1 MIFKISNLIG
11 LNDKRPYITA
21 LDDEPVYKV
30 IEKMAKNDAES
41 AIVIRKNLPVG
52 IFTQKDVINIS
63 FDLENVKERPILE
76 FATKNIITINKNKT
90 ILEALSLMFENNIRR
105 VVVVDDFQR
114 VLDVLSEKDIMG
126 NIDDESIFKKDK
138 SIKDIIR
145 TKKEIF
151 YLNKESS
158 IKDAISLMKEKNIRS
173 VLVEDNG
180 LIKGIITEKDI
191 LKALGKNGVRSLFST
206 KIESIMSSP
215 VIFVNANYS
224 LINAR
229 NLMKEKNIR
238 RIVIVNE
245 NKDKEEEL
253 KINEIIGILTY
264 RDVLREIE
272 EGKASILELKLK
284 QTRAILDLLNESVFE
299 ILDEGNYKENTVIWV
314 NKAAKENFNWA
325 IGKNPINIF
334 GKDVWHN
341 IYEILEENQ
350 NISLDKA
357 KINDRYYSISGI
369 YIKDI
374 GNLAKG
380 RIKLILKDI
389 TKEVKLEKEVKGINY
404 LYKSI
409 LDSMRDLIII
419 YDSQDYSIKYVNK
432 ATCLTLGY
440 EYEELIGMNFFEI
453 VVNDES
459 KIKENI
465 EKIIRERKIVEGR
478 RLYKKKNGELIP
490 VEVIA
495 SIFSLSKKKFDNGTL
510 NFLKNFRDN
519 DIFITARD
527 ITEKLIIEE
536 SLKEANRDLEKI
548 HSFVKTLSRTID
560 EDEAFDILGYYLKTF
575 NVDEIHVYR
584 LNNSLNKII
593 TSYILIDNKIA
604 KNHISHYWN
613 DDCLIS
619 DFSKCKVINSFPE
632 LVVND
637 IKTEYGC
644 PYINVKES
652 IKSFMCINITSNN
665 VPIGIISLLS
675 KEPSFFKGKTIE
687 NIHNIMN
694 IFIPFLSNIRL
705 FKINKELSIRD
716 SLTGIYNRRFLSEFL
731 EKEIIRTIRKDERL
745 SIIIFDIDNFKKF
758 NDTYGHRAGDIAL
771 KKICD
776 VVSEKIRKSD
786 IFARYG
792 GEEFV
797 IVLPETPKKEAIE
810 ISERIREAIS
820 LTPID
825 IKLSNEEKR
834 VFLSASFGIATL
846 PEDGLTEEALF
857 LKADE
862 RLYKAKKEG
871 KNKLVFS

>member
-11 LNDKRPYITA
+11 LNDKRPYITV

-41 AIVIRKNLPVG
+41 AIVIRENLPIG
-52 IFTQKDVINIS
+52 IFTQKDVTNII
-63 FDLENVKERPILE
+63 FELENIKEKPIIE

-105 VVVVDDFQR
+105 VVVVDDLQR

-151 YLNKESS
+151 YLDKESTV
-158 IKDAISLMKEKNIRS
+158 KDAISLMKEKNIRS
-173 VLVEDNG
+173 LLVEDNG

-191 LKALGKNGVRSLFST
+191 LKALGKNSVNSFFSI
-206 KIESIMSSP
+206 KIYSIMSSP
-215 VIFVNANYS
+215 VIFVSANYS

-238 RIVIVNE
+238 RIVVVNE
-245 NKDKEEEL
+245 NKEKEAVL
-253 KINEIIGILTY
+253 KIDEVIGILTY
-264 RDVLREIE
+264 RDILREVE
-272 EGKASILELKLK
+272 EGKASLLELKLK

-299 ILDEGNYKENTVIWV
+299 IVDEGNYKENTVIWV
-314 NKAAKENFNWA
+314 NKAAKENFDWA
-325 IGKNPINIF
+325 VGKNPINIF
-334 GKDVWHN
+334 GKDVWNN
-341 IYEILEENQ
+341 IYEILEKNG

-357 KINDRYYSISGI
+357 KINDSYYSISGI

-389 TKEVKLEKEVKGINY
+389 TKEVKLEKEVRGINE

-419 YDSQDYSIKYVNK
+419 YDSQNYSIKYVNK

-440 EYEELIGMNFFEI
+440 QYEELIGMNFFEI
-453 VVNDES
+453 IVNDES

-465 EKIIRERKIVEGR
+465 EKIIREKKVVEGR

-495 SIFSLSKKKFDNGTL
+495 SIFSLSKKEFDNGTL
-510 NFLKNFRDN
+510 NFLKSFRDN

-527 ITEKLIIEE
+527 ITEKLIMEE
-536 SLKEANRDLEKI
+536 SLKETNRDLERI

-560 EDEAFDILGYYLKTF
+560 EDEAFDILGHYLKTF
-575 NVDEIHVYR
+575 NIDEIHVYR

-604 KNHISHYWN
+604 KNHINHYWN
-613 DDCLIS
+613 NDCLIS
-619 DFSKCKVINSFPE
+619 DFNKCKVINSFPE

-644 PYINVKES
+644 PYIDVKES
-652 IKSFMCINITSNN
+652 IKSFMCINIISNN
-665 VPIGIISLLS
+665 VPIAIISLLS
-675 KEPSFFKGKTIE
+675 KESNFFKAKTIE

-731 EKEIIRTIRKDERL
+731 EKEIIRTIRKNENL
-745 SIIIFDIDNFKKF
+745 SIIIFDIDNFKTF

-776 VVSEKIRKSD
+776 VVSENIRKSD

-792 GEEFV
+792 GEEFI

-810 ISERIREAIS
+810 ISERARKAIA
-820 LTPID
+820 LTPIE

-871 KNKLVFS
+871 KNKLIFS